1 MSCKIICNSAKMKTV
16 SIASVLE
23 KKKKKK
29 SFSENFGVCVRISS
43 VGSGKQKN
51 TFVPRHSVFSVTA
64 SEEAE

>member
-16 SIASVLE
+16 SIASILE
-23 KKKKKK
+23 KKKKK

-43 VGSGKQKN
+43 VGSGKQKS